1 MRKYRSFKPDQ
12 KARAVLQVLTGQKSP
27 ALICRELQ
35 ISESLLA
42 RWKKQFLDGASSV
55 FEKESSP
62 AQDDDRVAE
71 LERLIGRLTLELEAS
86 KKVSQLLNSPRSKRG
101 GGRDEAQIGLSHQ
114 NALRPISLVAQ
125 QLVLR
130 IRRAR

>member
-12 KARAVLQVLTGQKSP
+12 KARAVLQVLTGQKN
-27 ALICRELQ
+27 AAQICRELQ

-55 FEKESSP
+55 FEKESTP
-62 AQDDDRVAE
+62 TQDSERVAE

-86 KKVSQLLNSPRSKRG
+86 KKVSQLLDFPPSKRG
-101 GGRDEAQIGLSHQ
+101 RS
-114 NALRPISLVAQ
+114 
-125 QLVLR
+125 
-130 IRRAR
+130 